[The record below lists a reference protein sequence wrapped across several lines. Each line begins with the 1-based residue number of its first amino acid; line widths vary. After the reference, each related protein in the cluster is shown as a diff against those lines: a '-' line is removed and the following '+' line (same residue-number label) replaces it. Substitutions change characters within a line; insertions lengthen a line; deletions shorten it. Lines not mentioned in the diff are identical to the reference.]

1 MKKIL
6 VLIVATMMHLGAF
19 SQKSDTICVSKPDLV
34 RKLKQLEDLKVKA
47 VELEQ
52 LSEQFRLQ
60 SSLVSSQ
67 GSRIVNLEAQTRN
80 YTGQIALKDE
90 TLRSLNKALRSQ
102 KRKTIVVGVAGIV
115 LAGSLVWLM
124 K

>member
-1 MKKIL
+1 MT
-6 VLIVATMMHLGAF
+6 VAITMHFAAF
-19 SQKSDTICVSKPDLV
+19 SQNDTICVSKPDLV